1 MPPVRRTAVVLSAL
15 LALAVGVSAALSAT
29 PAPKPPQQ
37 EFRALK
43 RPAHSYDTL
52 PKTATDLAGKATL
65 VRRVATA
72 LDSGKRAYFIYLVMT
87 KDKQLCTV
95 LVQQNGYKADCAPV
109 SLALEKGRRT
119 TEVYNGL
126 IGGAAANDVKKVVL
140 AGGSRH
146 LTVPLSSDNGYI
158 YGCPAPS
165 KCASWVKQV
174 LGYSAAGKLI
184 SRQDV
189 R

>member
-1 MPPVRRTAVVLSAL
+1 MPPVRRTAVVTTAL
-15 LALAVGVSAALSAT
+15 LALVVGVVAAVAAT
-29 PAPKPPQQ
+29 KPPQQ

-43 RPAHSYDTL
+43 RAQHSYDSL
-52 PKTATDLAGKATL
+52 PQTANELATRATI

-72 LDSGKRAYFIYLVMT
+72 LDSGKRAYFIYIVVT

-95 LVQQNGYKADCAPV
+95 LVQQNGYKADCAALA
-109 SLALEKGRRT
+109 LALEKGRRT

-126 IGGAAANDVKKVVL
+126 IGGVAADDVKKVVL
-140 AGGSRH
+140 VGGSKR

-165 KCASWVKQV
+165 KCAAWVKTV
-174 LGYSAAGKLI
+174 LGYNAAGKQI
-184 SRQDV
+184 STQTV